1 MLIPETDY
9 TKERGSVIIRLRPA
23 CLETLSAD
31 KHTLKANY
39 TDGGSA
45 ETTFTIAN
53 ASVKAESLP
62 QTGDNSRLLLWIG
75 LVISSM
81 VAVFVFAKKE
91 SLIVRSEEELRFLFA
106 REAVDYRFR
115 VYRFWFFPD

>member
-23 CLETLSAD
+23 YLETRSAG
-31 KHTLKANY
+31 KHTLKANF

-45 ETTFTIAN
+45 ETTFTIAP

-62 QTGDNSRLLLWIG
+62 QTGDNSRLLLRIG

-81 VAVFVFAKKE
+81 VDVFVFAKKE
-91 SLIVRSEEELRFLFA
+91 SLIVRSEEELLFLFA